1 MANTRKLSHRLVL
14 NSKLL
19 LLSLL
24 TSYNFKYYV
33 HPQILIII
41 VLQGFLEADEKMRHD
56 ESLKDEMSGST
67 AIMALLR

>member
-19 LLSLL
+19 LLSQI
-24 TSYNFKYYV
+24 TFKYYV

-41 VLQGFLEADEKMRHD
+41 VTQGFLEADEKMRHD

>member
-1 MANTRKLSHRLVL
+1 M
-14 NSKLL
+14 
-19 LLSLL
+19 
-24 TSYNFKYYV
+24 YYV
-33 HPQILIII
+33 HPLTLIII